1 MMTDTLLALV
11 PTYGLWLILAALPL
25 SCMALPV
32 PSSILV
38 MAAGGFA
45 AAGDMV
51 LWQVQAAAF
60 AGFIVGDQIV
70 YGVARAGGAPLV
82 DRMKARPAA
91 GPVFTR
97 AEAMLQSRGPVAVFL
112 SRTIFS
118 PVGPYVGF
126 LSGAMRVGWLGFT
139 LAAVTGAAVWA
150 LAYSTLGYVF
160 ATRITQ
166 VAGMIGNGLGI
177 ILAGT
182 VIAGIGVYLARSWQA
197 EKARR
202 AAG

>member
-1 MMTDTLLALV
+1 MTDTLLALV

-51 LWQVQAAAF
+51 LWQVQAVAF
-60 AGFIVGDQIV
+60 AGFVAGDQIV
-70 YGVARAGGAPLV
+70 YGMARAGGAPLV
-82 DRMKARPAA
+82 DRMKARPAT
-91 GPVFTR
+91 GPVFSR
-97 AEAMLQSRGPVAVFL
+97 AETMLQTRGPVAVFL

-126 LSGAMRVGWLGFT
+126 LSGAMRVGWPGFT
-139 LAAVTGAAVWA
+139 LAAVAGAAVWA
-150 LAYSTLGYVF
+150 LAYSLLGYVF

-177 ILAGT
+177 ILAGAAVVGL
-182 VIAGIGVYLARSWQA
+182 VIYLYTSWKA
-197 EKARR
+197 EQTR
-202 AAG
+202 A

>member
-1 MMTDTLLALV
+1 MTDTLLALV

-51 LWQVQAAAF
+51 LWQVQAVAF
-60 AGFIVGDQIV
+60 AGFVAGDQFV
-70 YGVARAGGAPLV
+70 YGMARAGGTPLV
-82 DRMKARPAA
+82 KRMKSRPAA

-97 AEAMLQSRGPVAVFL
+97 AGAMLQSRGPVAVFL
-112 SRTIFS
+112 SRTVLS

-126 LSGAMRVGWLGFT
+126 LSGALRVGWPGFT
-139 LAAVTGAAVWA
+139 LAAVAGAAVWA

-177 ILAGT
+177 ILAAAVVVGL
-182 VIAGIGVYLARSWQA
+182 VIYLHHSWKAGKS
-197 EKARR
+197 R
-202 AAG
+202 A